1 MRQNFKLSLSIV
13 KSVQQSIY
21 PSLHYCKEL
30 VNEKKQ
36 SKAHRILSNRWQRL
50 TLPRVNQWFSQ
61 ALEKCCSVIRNAS
74 LVEEKSRVA
83 SSRSRKF
90 ACCSCPRKSYH
101 CKLKQWCWSR
111 EKLRLP
117 KITVLVNVYI
127 VFSFLGYSSIESTL
141 SKFLV
146 GEQIPFWSQCWRPIE
161 GSLSVVLMPLLIDLC
176 TYGVYPRRGYGFDL
190 SERDKNN
197 KTTNKE
203 RAKSKRYLCDSPW
216 VIFLTRSFIILK
228 SSHTLKHTLKI
239 LPYSHR
245 NIIQHFARKGW
256 SWRLQ

>member
-1 MRQNFKLSLSIV
+1 MFFCFF
-13 KSVQQSIY
+13 
-21 PSLHYCKEL
+21 PFWD
-30 VNEKKQ
+30 
-36 SKAHRILSNRWQRL
+36 ILPL
-50 TLPRVNQWFSQ
+50 NQLF
-61 ALEKCCSVIRNAS
+61 
-74 LVEEKSRVA
+74 
-83 SSRSRKF
+83 
-90 ACCSCPRKSYH
+90 
-101 CKLKQWCWSR
+101 
-111 EKLRLP
+111 
-117 KITVLVNVYI
+117 
-127 VFSFLGYSSIESTL
+127 